1 MVLLGGG
8 IVYGGVALT
17 ILNRGEASTGRQA
30 LGIALMILGAILV
43 LFAVYRRQTERAA
56 IYEQREQRAKEDVD
70 EAIGQLRDVTDL
82 PALIRI
88 NRQQMEQYEELTRRQ
103 ANSSYRLSQ
112 GALAIGLSLL
122 AAGSV
127 AALLT
132 PESSS
137 KAVVGALTAIG
148 SVVAGYISNTYLR
161 VYERTLVQLNFYF
174 QQPLVTS
181 YVLTAERLADKMAGA
196 QRDEA
201 QKQIIERVL
210 ATIGP
215 MAEDEARERRGASPS
230 TEP

>member
-1 MVLLGGG
+1 MVGIFLIYGGGVLSFLRRQDASTSRQIIGWTLALLGL
-8 IVYGGVALT
+8 AL
-17 ILNRGEASTGRQA
+17 
-30 LGIALMILGAILV
+30 
-43 LFAVYRRQTERAA
+43 LFFATYRRQIERAA
-56 IYEQREQRAKEDVD
+56 LYERREQRAKEGVD

-112 GALAIGLSLL
+112 GALGIGLALL
-122 AAGSV
+122 AAGSI
-127 AALLT
+127 AALVT

-148 SVVAGYISNTYLR
+148 SVVAGFISNTYLR

-181 YVLTAERLADKMAGA
+181 YVLTAERLADKMTGS
-196 QRDEA
+196 QRDDA
-201 QKQIIERVL
+201 QKQIIDRVL

-215 MAEDEARERRGASPS
+215 MSEDGT
-230 TEP
+230 TEDRP